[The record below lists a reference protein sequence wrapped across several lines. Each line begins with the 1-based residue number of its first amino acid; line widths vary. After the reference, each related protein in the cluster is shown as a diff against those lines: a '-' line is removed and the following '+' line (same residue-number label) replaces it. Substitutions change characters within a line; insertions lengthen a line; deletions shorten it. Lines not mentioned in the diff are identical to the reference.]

1 MSGKKQSSKK
11 AMSGKKQ
18 QTQQTLTTLFQ
29 ARSSRPQ
36 VQLTPKG
43 GKAKGVR
50 GPKADAFKSPAQ
62 VDTFKEYTEA
72 ISGMYGGPVA

>member
-1 MSGKKQSSKK
+1 MSGKKQSKNK
-11 AMSGKKQ
+11 QKKQ
-18 QTQQTLTTLFQ
+18 MTLTALFK

-36 VQLTPKG
+36 VQLQPG
-43 GKAKGVR
+43 EAKGVR
-50 GPKADAFKSPAQ
+50 GPADAFGSPAQ